1 MLPTEKKQI
10 LDQIIASFTKEE
22 IAWSS
27 GYLSG
32 FVSDRK
38 TENKSAKLVKDLTIL
53 YITETGN
60 SKFLD
65 GEIAKKLKAEGAH
78 AKLKAADQYRLA
90 DFEKEKNLIVIA
102 STHGEGEIPA
112 AGKKFFEHITQ
123 NELALASLNYLT
135 IALGDTNYPL
145 FCQSG
150 KDIDARLEKLGAK
163 KLAERIDLDLDF
175 ENSIPEIFAKI
186 FDIFGNQA
194 WTPQQVRGDNAVDMR
209 GDNAVDMRGDNA
221 VDMRGDNAGSAFPST
236 CHPALV
242 AGSTS
247 SRQKN
252 FSGKILAN
260 INLNDIGSSKETHHI
275 EIVSDDEIH
284 YEPGDSVGIL
294 FEGEKEK
301 LTPRLYSIASST
313 NEHGNEVHLTVSLLR
328 YIDKNGKEVEGLFSG
343 RLARLKI
350 GEKINFYISR
360 NRQFKLPADNKD
372 IILVGPGTGIAP
384 FRSFLAERNYRNASG
399 KNWLFFGERNFQT
412 DFLYQSEWQAHLES
426 GLLSKIDVAFSR
438 DQNHKIY
445 VQDRIK
451 ENAQE
456 IYHWLE
462 NGAYFYVCGD
472 KENMARDVENTLL
485 GVIQSQGKIGAD
497 EAKDYLDHLVQQ
509 DRYLRD
515 VY

>member
-10 LDQIIASFTKEE
+10 LDQIIVSFTKEE

-32 FVSDRK
+32 FVTDHK

-53 YITETGN
+53 YVTETGN
-60 SKFLD
+60 SKFLA

-90 DFEKEKNLIVIA
+90 DFEKEKNLIVIV
-102 STHGEGEIPA
+102 STHGDGEIPA

-150 KDIDARLEKLGAK
+150 KDIDARLEKLGGK

-175 ENSIPEIFAKI
+175 ENSIPEIFEKI
-186 FDIFGNQA
+186 VNIFGHQN
-194 WTPQQVRGDNAVDMR
+194 WTPQQVRGDGVEGVR
-209 GDNAVDMRGDNA
+209 GDGVEGVRGDG
-221 VDMRGDNAGSAFPST
+221 VEGVRGDGARV

-242 AGSTS
+242 AGSIS
-247 SRQKN
+247 SQKKN

-260 INLNDIGSSKETHHI
+260 INLNDIGSSKETRHI
-275 EIVSDDEIH
+275 EIASDDEIH

-294 FEGEKEK
+294 FGNDELRIEGKI
-301 LTPRLYSIASST
+301 TPRLYSIASST

-328 YIDKNGKEVEGLFSG
+328 YIDKTGKEVEGLFSG

-360 NRQFKLPADNKD
+360 NRQFKLPADDKD
-372 IILVGPGTGIAP
+372 IIMVGPGTGIAP
-384 FRSFLAERNYRNASG
+384 FRSFLAERNYRGSSG

-412 DFLYQSEWQAHLES
+412 DFLYQVEWQAHLES
-426 GLLSKIDVAFSR
+426 GLLSKIDLAFSR

-456 IYHWLE
+456 IYRWLE

-485 GVIQSQGKIGAD
+485 DVIASEGKIGAD
-497 EAKDYLDHLVQQ
+497 EARNYLDHLVKE

>member
-32 FVSDRK
+32 FVTDHK

-60 SKFLD
+60 SKFLA

-123 NELALASLNYLT
+123 NELALASLSYLT

-175 ENSIPEIFAKI
+175 ENSIPEILAQVQAAFASEKSSI
-186 FDIFGNQA
+186 TTVPT
-194 WTPQQVRGDNAVDMR
+194 TPIKSGK
-209 GDNAVDMRGDNA
+209 
-221 VDMRGDNAGSAFPST
+221 
-236 CHPALV
+236 
-242 AGSTS
+242 
-247 SRQKN
+247 KN

-260 INLNDIGSSKETHHI
+260 INLNDIGSSKETHHL
-275 EIVSDDEIH
+275 EIASDDEIH

-294 FEGEKEK
+294 FGEDELGITEK
-301 LTPRLYSIASST
+301 PTPRLYSIASST

-328 YIDKNGKEVEGLFSG
+328 YIDKDEKEVEGLFSG
-343 RLARLKI
+343 RLSRLKI

-360 NRQFKLPADNKD
+360 NRQFKLPTDDKD
-372 IILVGPGTGIAP
+372 LIMVGPGTGIAP

-485 GVIQSQGKIGAD
+485 GVIQSEGKIGAD
-497 EAKDYLDHLVQQ
+497 EARNYLDRLVEQ
-509 DRYLRD
+509 DRYLKD

>member
-1 MLPTEKKQI
+1 MTEGRERRINKKMLPTEKKQI
-10 LDQIIASFTKEE
+10 LDQIISSFTKEE

-27 GYLSG
+27 GYLSS
-32 FVSDRK
+32 FVTDHK

-60 SKFLD
+60 SKFLA
-65 GEIAKKLKAEGAH
+65 GEIAKKLKVEGVH

-102 STHGEGEIPA
+102 STHGDGEIPA

-123 NELALASLNYLT
+123 NELALASLNYFI

-150 KDIDARLEKLGAK
+150 KDIDARLEKLGGK

-175 ENSIPEIFAKI
+175 ENSIPEIFEKI
-186 FDIFGNQA
+186 FNIFGHQN
-194 WTPQQVRGDNAVDMR
+194 WTPQQVRGDTARV
-209 GDNAVDMRGDNA
+209 
-221 VDMRGDNAGSAFPST
+221 

-247 SRQKN
+247 SQKKN
-252 FSGKILAN
+252 FSGKILTN

-275 EIVSDDEIH
+275 EIASDDEIH

-294 FEGEKEK
+294 FGEEEFGVTGKI
-301 LTPRLYSIASST
+301 TPRLYSIASST

-328 YIDKNGKEVEGLFSG
+328 YIDKDGKEAEGLFSG

-350 GEKINFYISR
+350 GDKIDFYISR
-360 NRQFKLPADNKD
+360 NRQFKLPADDKD
-372 IILVGPGTGIAP
+372 IIMVGPGTGIAP
-384 FRSFLAERNYRNASG
+384 FRSFLAERNYRGSSG

-412 DFLYQSEWQAHLES
+412 DFLYQVEWQAHLES
-426 GLLSKIDVAFSR
+426 GLLSKLDVAFSR

-451 ENAQE
+451 ENAKE
-456 IYHWLE
+456 VYHWLE

-472 KENMARDVENTLL
+472 KENMARDVEATLL
-485 GVIQSQGKIGAD
+485 DVIQSEGKISAD
-497 EAKDYLDHLVQQ
+497 EARNYLDQLVKE